1 MADPMIAATKAAQA
15 YQSAIK
21 TGVVSKDI
29 GGAGQQSVGSTG
41 GEFSD
46 LVKSALLQAKEIG
59 QRGENQSLKGITD
72 RTNLNKVVTA
82 VAEAE
87 LTLQTVVS
95 IRDKVIDAYKE
106 ILRMPM

>member
-1 MADPMIAATKAAQA
+1 MADPTIATIKAVNA
-15 YQSAIK
+15 YQNAVK
-21 TGVVSKDI
+21 TGAVSHTLGGDDHRAS
-29 GGAGQQSVGSTG
+29 GAGG
-41 GEFSD
+41 GFSD
-46 LVKSALLQAKEIG
+46 LVKNALLQAKEIG
-59 QRGENQSLKGITD
+59 KQSEEQSIKGITD
-72 RTNLNKVVTA
+72 RTDLNKVVTA

>member
-1 MADPMIAATKAAQA
+1 MADPTIAATQAVKA
-15 YQSAIK
+15 YQSAVK
-21 TGVVSKDI
+21 TGVVSNSI
-29 GGAGQQSVGSTG
+29 GGDDQRASRANGD
-41 GEFSD
+41 FSD

-59 QRGENQSLKGITD
+59 KRGEQESIKGITD
-72 RTNLNKVVTA
+72 RTDLNKVVTA

>member
-1 MADPMIAATKAAQA
+1 MADPTIATIKAVNA
-15 YQSAIK
+15 YQNAVK
-21 TGVVSKDI
+21 TGAVSNTLGGDAQRAS
-29 GGAGQQSVGSTG
+29 GAGG
-41 GEFSD
+41 GFSD
-46 LVKSALLQAKEIG
+46 LVKNALLQAKEIG
-59 QRGENQSLKGITD
+59 KQSEEQSIKGITD
-72 RTNLNKVVTA
+72 RTDLNKVVTA